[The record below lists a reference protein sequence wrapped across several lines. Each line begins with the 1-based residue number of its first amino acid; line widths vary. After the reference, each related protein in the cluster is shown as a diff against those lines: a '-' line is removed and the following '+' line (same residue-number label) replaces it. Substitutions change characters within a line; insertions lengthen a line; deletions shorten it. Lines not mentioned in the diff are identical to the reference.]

1 MIELGDSLFV
11 VNKRCFVISPFGKD
25 ADEQKR
31 YEQVL
36 NHLIK
41 HVLEPDYDVKRFD
54 EIDETGL
61 IRNQIIERLLDDE
74 LVVAD
79 LTDRTPTSITSWRSA
94 TPPEPVVDIIR
105 QISGRLTSRTLGPSS
120 TQLPVSTSSMPPVN
134 LRAKSRAIETMTEPS
149 TNPVTAARAVSPL

>member
-1 MIELGDSLFV
+1 M
-11 VNKRCFVISPFGKD
+11 NKRCFVISPFGKD

-94 TPPEPVVDIIR
+94 THPN
-105 QISGRLTSRTLGPSS
+105 PSS
-120 TQLPVSTSSMPPVN
+120 T
-134 LRAKSRAIETMTEPS
+134 
-149 TNPVTAARAVSPL
+149 